1 MIYSHLSKQKKPELH
16 SGFFYFLL
24 SNILIKSFIHSFK
37 EFFML
42 LKIENYSI
50 WIDHLLFQN
59 FLDNILDLH
68 WLIKFLEYSS
78 NNLLNTSSLISPLL
92 EPIDTKPKIYK
103 HISIFYQFIMN
114 GIEFNIF
121 IREPLKNLAWQ
132 ILKVHWF
139 IESSHSIKHLELHC
153 LWSDIWEVS

>member
-1 MIYSHLSKQKKPELH
+1 MY

-42 LKIENYSI
+42 LKIENYGI
-50 WIDHLLFQN
+50 WIDHFLFQN
-59 FLDNILDLH
+59 FLDNILNLH

-92 EPIDTKPKIYK
+92 ETIDTKPKIYK
-103 HISIFYQFIMN
+103 HISILYEFVVD

-121 IREPLKNLAWQ
+121 ARKPFENLAWQ
-132 ILKVHWF
+132 ILIMHWL
-139 IESSHSIKHLELHC
+139 IDSPHSVKNLKLHC
-153 LWSDIWEVS
+153 LWIDIREITKSDFSV